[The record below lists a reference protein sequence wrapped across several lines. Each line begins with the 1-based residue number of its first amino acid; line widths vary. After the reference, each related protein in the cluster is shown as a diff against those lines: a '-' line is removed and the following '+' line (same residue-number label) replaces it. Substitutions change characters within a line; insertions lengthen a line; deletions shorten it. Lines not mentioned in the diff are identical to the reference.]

1 MTSARPSSMGSR
13 ASVCVATI
21 ARPPL
26 RHSPYF
32 PLRFPFPL
40 LLLFLLLLLVTSPPS
55 LASDLPCFLHRSFC
69 SHARRTTPEP
79 PSGPP
84 PEVAGCAVFPA
95 NNVWNMRVDKL
106 PVHAM
111 SKAYLASI
119 GLDAHVHA
127 DFGSGLWDGNPIG
140 IPVNLVSSSTPTTSP
155 TFYYPDESD
164 PGPYPLPASPLVEGG
179 SDHHVLLVDT
189 DRCMLYEIY
198 DYSQLNSQVSAGSGA
213 VWNLTSNKLRP
224 AGWTSADAAGLPI
237 LPGLTR
243 FEEVQG
249 GAIRHALRFTASST
263 QRKYVWPARHYASS
277 NTDRR
282 QPPMGIRVRL
292 KKSFNTSK
300 FPPQARVVL
309 KALQTYGMMLADN
322 GSPWLDDLKRS
333 SRAAVSSSAGAA
345 PTAPAAAAAAVAM
358 PVSPGGTLAPAAI
371 VRLRSA
377 ASTFQKLPLGFLP
390 PGGPGAA
397 VVSAATRFIARFGK
411 RDGPK
416 KVRKPRKA
424 TRKVRVVGDGDV
436 EGEDDAEEEAE
447 DTEEE
452 ATRFSVVGRQVSIVR
467 GQGAAFSLSTSGL
480 GAGLGGGATGAG
492 TGAGAGAGAAMANL
506 FVNLHPR
513 LLLACRS
520 KLLDIGTRL
529 FAPSSSPSTP
539 LSIITLRSALPT
551 PAGPSGPRPF
561 RGAAG
566 LRPHGPAGSTHA
578 HGGSGGGYHQHPR
591 GPSSARSGTPRASG
605 TGGLEATL
613 DDERLGRPGGTG
625 IVRMG
630 GAMGHSHQNHH
641 SPAQSFHHQRHQN
654 QQHHHQ
660 QQQHYH
666 HQHHASARL
675 SGARAAA
682 LVVPP
687 ATGGLAS
694 AGSASGAAAA
704 AAAAAA
710 ASAGFGSS
718 GGSAHGPFRG
728 GSRAFGGV
736 GRAGEIGGRAGPAG
750 RISGAGAGAA
760 SAGAAGAGAN
770 WSRAGGGELRRG
782 KGGKG
787 GGGGVMTAAA
797 AAASAAAASATAAVV
812 GVGKAAGG
820 ISGGTALAA
829 SATNAAAAAA
839 AAEAAAAAVA
849 ASARSFAEASVPLAI
864 GALGGDFSRRR
875 PARTVSKFHH
885 GRVGAHSGN
894 HSAAAEA
901 VVQEIL
907 ALPDPFCYGSSSSS
921 GSGVVTSPSS
931 ASCSSSTCSS
941 SSGGDSSSDSS
952 SNCSSED
959 MQECDVLLSQVLDR
973 WQREQQGQQGQGQQ
987 GAGEPTLANWSYI
1000 FRELGNR
1007 GQWQKTLACFN
1018 WLLESPRVKRGG
1030 RGGAGDWAKLV
1041 STTIAVLGRH
1051 GQVDAARRVF
1061 DRARAFGVP
1070 PNVYAFSAL
1079 ISAYGRSGRST
1090 DALALLRSMRDAGC
1104 LPNLVTY
1111 NAAIDACAKA
1121 GGAAGAGEAEVAR
1134 AWALVHEMK
1143 ELGIAPDRRVE
1154 GWERCGDGWGMGA
1167 GMVGGWGQGEGRGRA
1182 KTKRGGGGWRG
1193 GVIEMCSGFY
1203 AISMPFRGEFLPD
1216 FRAGQ
1221 WQEALRVFELMGQEA
1236 CAAATNAAAA
1246 AATAGSA
1253 DSTASASAPAPAAAA
1268 AAAGSRGGRKEQQGQ
1283 SGRRRGKEGGEEEG
1297 AAALVRDIFTFNTL
1311 IDALCK
1317 ASQMDAAA
1325 AAFASMAQS
1334 DVTPNV
1340 VTFSTMIDGYRKGND
1355 LSSAINMFHTMQHAG
1370 VRPDRVTYNTL
1381 LDIYGKAGRLNEAIA
1396 VAREMEAAGWRLDV
1410 VAHNALL
1417 DAYGKAGRCDE
1428 VMRLFHAMKRQ
1439 GLTPNVLTLS
1449 AVVTALSRA
1458 GRHQEAAALFQQY
1471 RDMGLQVDVVVYSA
1485 IIDAHGK
1492 QGKVEEAMSVFR
1504 QMLHDGVQPN
1514 VVTYNS
1520 LIDALGRSTQVTAS
1534 SQPSEARGKGGKR
1547 REEAGGAKTHE
1558 QNAEDAEAAE
1568 EEEEEGRREVRLEA
1582 ALRMFREM
1590 KAAGVRPNVVT
1601 FSAMLSTCSRL
1612 SNWRDAALLLREMG
1626 TTFEAA
1632 AVPASTAT
1640 TTTTNTAATATAAA
1654 SACGGAASSSE
1665 ASAGVYVLAEA
1676 MLHGC
1681 VHADAGERE
1690 EDERE
1695 KESKQVRGEAQNCKT
1710 LSSSSSNNSSSV
1722 SVSSSSSSGGGGEL
1736 VKGVR
1741 VLSRGEVG
1749 QLFAAVAAL
1758 DSSTSIAFFNAL
1770 NDLLWRFNQR
1780 VQAVRVTRGARRVGV
1795 YEGAVWSKAEAQ
1807 EWVLDLHLMSVG
1819 AAMAMLHLWLLDLQQ
1834 LVLSSHPGSTSAATT
1849 SANNAASSSSSSGA
1863 GAGGGN
1869 SSNPLPRLLNNVVG
1883 TSAFKDTGGGISD
1896 LIPIPSLPFP
1906 SPFPFHLSFPNPLH
1920 VLQCAD
1926 RMGEAQQGGG
1936 NKRDQDT
1943 GGGVPVCTRLALP
1956 LLCIQRGSSQRLRP
1970 CCYPLADCSGG
1981 ERHG

>member
-1 MTSARPSSMGSR
+1 
-13 ASVCVATI
+13 
-21 ARPPL
+21 
-26 RHSPYF
+26 
-32 PLRFPFPL
+32 
-40 LLLFLLLLLVTSPPS
+40 
-55 LASDLPCFLHRSFC
+55 
-69 SHARRTTPEP
+69 
-79 PSGPP
+79 
-84 PEVAGCAVFPA
+84 
-95 NNVWNMRVDKL
+95 
-106 PVHAM
+106 
-111 SKAYLASI
+111 
-119 GLDAHVHA
+119 
-127 DFGSGLWDGNPIG
+127 
-140 IPVNLVSSSTPTTSP
+140 
-155 TFYYPDESD
+155 
-164 PGPYPLPASPLVEGG
+164 
-179 SDHHVLLVDT
+179 
-189 DRCMLYEIY
+189 
-198 DYSQLNSQVSAGSGA
+198 
-213 VWNLTSNKLRP
+213 
-224 AGWTSADAAGLPI
+224 
-237 LPGLTR
+237 
-243 FEEVQG
+243 
-249 GAIRHALRFTASST
+249 
-263 QRKYVWPARHYASS
+263 
-277 NTDRR
+277 
-282 QPPMGIRVRL
+282 
-292 KKSFNTSK
+292 
-300 FPPQARVVL
+300 
-309 KALQTYGMMLADN
+309 
-322 GSPWLDDLKRS
+322 
-333 SRAAVSSSAGAA
+333 
-345 PTAPAAAAAAVAM
+345 M

-447 DTEEE
+447 ETEEE

-492 TGAGAGAGAAMANL
+492 TGAGAGAGAGGAMANL

-613 DDERLGRPGGTG
+613 DDEKLGRPG
-625 IVRMG
+625 
-630 GAMGHSHQNHH
+630 
-641 SPAQSFHHQRHQN
+641 
-654 QQHHHQ
+654 
-660 QQQHYH
+660 
-666 HQHHASARL
+666 
-675 SGARAAA
+675 
-682 LVVPP
+682 
-687 ATGGLAS
+687 
-694 AGSASGAAAA
+694 
-704 AAAAAA
+704 
-710 ASAGFGSS
+710 
-718 GGSAHGPFRG
+718 
-728 GSRAFGGV
+728 
-736 GRAGEIGGRAGPAG
+736 
-750 RISGAGAGAA
+750 
-760 SAGAAGAGAN
+760 
-770 WSRAGGGELRRG
+770 
-782 KGGKG
+782 
-787 GGGGVMTAAA
+787 
-797 AAASAAAASATAAVV
+797 
-812 GVGKAAGG
+812 
-820 ISGGTALAA
+820 
-829 SATNAAAAAA
+829 AAA

-901 VVQEIL
+901 V
-907 ALPDPFCYGSSSSS
+907 
-921 GSGVVTSPSS
+921 
-931 ASCSSSTCSS
+931 
-941 SSGGDSSSDSS
+941 
-952 SNCSSED
+952 
-959 MQECDVLLSQVLDR
+959 
-973 WQREQQGQQGQGQQ
+973 
-987 GAGEPTLANWSYI
+987 
-1000 FRELGNR
+1000 
-1007 GQWQKTLACFN
+1007 
-1018 WLLESPRVKRGG
+1018 ESPRVKRGG

-1143 ELGIAPDRRVE
+1143 ELGIAPDRVARAWALVHEMKELCIAPDRVARAWALVHE
-1154 GWERCGDGWGMGA
+1154 MKELGIAPDRVARAWALVHEMKELCIAPDRVARAWALVHEMKELGIAPDRVARAWALVHEMKELGIAPDWVRGRVGGWGMGA
-1167 GMVGGWGQGEGRGRA
+1167 GMYAGPILGPQITYNSLMAV
-1182 KTKRGGGGWRG
+1182 
-1193 GVIEMCSGFY
+1193 CS
-1203 AISMPFRGEFLPD
+1203 
-1216 FRAGQ
+1216 RAGQ

-1236 CAAATNAAAA
+1236 CAAATNAAA

-1283 SGRRRGKEGGEEEG
+1283 SGRRRGKEGGEEAG
-1297 AAALVRDIFTFNTL
+1297 AVALVRDIFTFNTL

-1547 REEAGGAKTHE
+1547 REEVGGAKTHE

-1640 TTTTNTAATATAAA
+1640 TTTTTTAATATAAA
-1654 SACGGAASSSE
+1654 SACGGSASSSE

-1695 KESKQVRGEAQNCKT
+1695 KESK
-1710 LSSSSSNNSSSV
+1710 
-1722 SVSSSSSSGGGGEL
+1722 
-1736 VKGVR
+1736 
-1741 VLSRGEVG
+1741 

-1863 GAGGGN
+1863 GAGAGGGN
-1869 SSNPLPRLLNNVVG
+1869 SSNPLPRLLNVLTGWGRHSKVVG
-1883 TSAFKDTGGGISD
+1883 TSVIKAQVEACLSA
-1896 LIPIPSLPFP
+1896 LA
-1906 SPFPFHLSFPNPLH
+1906 SPFRSSASNGGRLSASGPAVTRWLIALAERGMGNPL
-1920 VLQCAD
+1920 VLHD
-1926 RMGEAQQGGG
+1926 ERGLQGAW
-1936 NKRDQDT
+1936 
-1943 GGGVPVCTRLALP
+1943 V
-1956 LLCIQRGSSQRLRP
+1956 
-1970 CCYPLADCSGG
+1970 
-1981 ERHG
+1981 